1 MGYVPNGSCIFFF
14 VSARMRART
23 STPAALVSGANCPG
37 GNCLT
42 ASTAVP
48 SGVTI
53 YTYSAVNATFTLSNI
68 AQNTTYTL
76 VIRQVIGGGGNL
88 AKRSAPPPSPAE

>member
-1 MGYVPNGSCIFFF
+1 MH
-14 VSARMRART
+14 ART

-53 YTYSAVNATFTLSNI
+53 YTYSAVDGTFTLSNI

-76 VIRQVIGGGGNL
+76 VIQAGHWRRQFSQEVGTTAITGRMDHVLYPGHL
-88 AKRSAPPPSPAE
+88 TATVATR